1 MSFKKG
7 ESGNPQG
14 RPKGILDK
22 RVELRALLDPHKKE
36 LVAKA
41 VERALDGDTQA
52 LRLCLERLIPPIK
65 SQDLPVEIQIPT
77 GTLVERAEAVLAL
90 GASGDLSISDLSTL
104 MQMVS
109 TMARIIDVDD
119 LERRITALEEQR

>member
-14 RPKGILDK
+14 RPRGIADK
-22 RVELRALLDPHKKE
+22 RVELRALLDPHKEE

-41 VERALDGDTQA
+41 VERALEGDTQA

-65 SQDLPVEIQIPT
+65 SQDLPIQVSIA
-77 GTLVERAEAVLAL
+77 GETLTEKAESVLQLAE
-90 GASGDLSISDLSTL
+90 SGDLAISEISSLLQSLSTL
-104 MQMVS
+104 
-109 TMARIIDVDD
+109 ARIIDVDE
-119 LERRITALEEQR
+119 LERRITALEGK